1 MRRCV
6 IVGFLEAVATSGV
19 ATGTSAPLG
28 DDFGSSG
35 MGGWRKFVFPSC
47 DCSVDVEF
55 EGDGVGAGRWVSV
68 LVGPLMSRS

>member
-6 IVGFLEAVATSGV
+6 IVGFLEAVATSG
-19 ATGTSAPLG
+19 AAAGRSGPLG

-35 MGGWRKFVFPSC
+35 MGGWRKLVFPSC
-47 DCSVDVEF
+47 DCNVDVEF
-55 EGDGVGAGRWVSV
+55 EGDGVITGRWVSV